1 MGYPT
6 LFLTLSCAE
15 YDSPEIARYLHK
27 VNDVPDSYPIG
38 KLCCEDPISVSRKF
52 SQKFHV
58 FFNTVILKGSVLGTV
73 THYFYKKEYQARGAP
88 HYHAV
93 LWVKDAP
100 TIGIDHS
107 DEVMSWIEERMTCRI
122 PDESSNPKLHKL
134 VTRYQSH
141 KCSEYC
147 RRRKK
152 HGGVFV
158 TRCKFGFPREVNE
171 TGQINSVDD
180 SLKSRKKI
188 YLLPRSEKETRV
200 NDYNPL
206 LLLLWR
212 ANMDIQFI
220 AEKSLS
226 LAHYVS
232 GYVTKAERSN
242 MQDIW
247 QEISSDKNVYSKLW
261 SFGVRCL
268 RSRECGLYEAC
279 DLIIG
284 EHLCGKSDCIRW
296 IDASFPY
303 KRKRR
308 LKDHKKLQA
317 LNEIQP

>member
-1 MGYPT
+1 M
-6 LFLTLSCAE
+6 
-15 YDSPEIARYLHK
+15 
-27 VNDVPDSYPIG
+27 
-38 KLCCEDPISVSRKF
+38 SRKV
-52 SQKFHV
+52 SHV

-73 THYFYKKEYQARGAP
+73 THHFYKKEYQACGAP

-100 TIGIDHS
+100 TIGIDCS
-107 DEVMSWIEERMTCRI
+107 NAVMSWIEERMTCRI
-122 PDESSNPKLHKL
+122 PDESSNPELHKL
-134 VTRYQSH
+134 VTRCQSH
-141 KCSEYC
+141 KYSKYC

-158 TRCKFGFPREVNE
+158 TRCKFGFPREVSE
-171 TGQINSVDD
+171 IGQINSVDD

-188 YLLPRSEKETRV
+188 YLLPCLEKETRV

-212 ANMDIQFI
+212 ANMDIQFF

-226 LAHYVS
+226 LAYYVS

-247 QEISSDKNVYSKLW
+247 QEISSDKSIYSKLW
-261 SFGVRCL
+261 RCL

-308 LKDHKKLQA
+308 LKDHKSFK
-317 LNEIQP
+317 P